1 MMKKNR
7 LTEEQ
12 LDRIVKRLVSE
23 EEKLRG
29 VTDNKAAG
37 AYQTAKTQDYK
48 ATGTNLFKMGQDQ
61 IDTNNSQITNLLLKV
76 QDAVRKSAGGNIT
89 VTVNGGASNTIWGNS
104 PAGSPE
110 ALKKNQELA
119 GKRRDNLI
127 KFLKSKVNS
136 PFVTF
141 VPGGASVGKLGSK
154 DMEKDQ
160 FVSINVDGK
169 GMNSTFNV
177 DRDNT
182 STQYNIYNKKNV
194 TGDDGDT
201 YTRQKQSRVATRIPT
216 KHVNE
221 LKRVIYNWGKTKG
234 LELPIVDKVIK

>member
-1 MMKKNR
+1 MKKNR

-37 AYQTAKTQDYK
+37 AYQQSSTQDYK
-48 ATGTNLFKMGQDQ
+48 ATGSNLFKMGQDQ
-61 IDTNNSQITNLLLKV
+61 IDTNNVKIIDLVLKLK
-76 QDAVRKSAGGNIT
+76 DAALKSGGMNVT
-89 VTVNGGASNTIWGNS
+89 ATVNGGASNTVWGNN

-110 ALKKNQELA
+110 AVKKNKELA
-119 GKRRDNLI
+119 TKRRDNLI
-127 KFLKSKVNS
+127 KYLKSQVPSVN
-136 PFVTF
+136 F
-141 VPGGASVGKLGSK
+141 VPGSAVVGKVGAKNL
-154 DMEKDQ
+154 ENDQ
-160 FVSINVDGK
+160 FVSVNIDGK
-169 GMNSTFNV
+169 GTLSIGNV